1 VDELPAEYP
10 ADRATDRADGTADT
24 TGMVGAP
31 FRSNTVGTIGFGRG
45 SRIGGGHR
53 FAGRGAEPCLGSI
66 GAGQGSQDCHRKD
79 QSTHGLFFLS
89 SMLGNRYPCRL
100 FHGQAS
106 IVGAI
111 AIIYP
116 STTLP

>member
-10 ADRATDRADGTADT
+10 ADRATDGADGTADT
-24 TGMVGAP
+24 TGTVGAP

-45 SRIGGGHR
+45 RRIGGCHR
-53 FAGRGAEPCLGSI
+53 FAGRGAQTCLGRI
-66 GAGQGSQDCHRKD
+66 GVGQHCQARHRKD

-111 AIIYP
+111 AITL